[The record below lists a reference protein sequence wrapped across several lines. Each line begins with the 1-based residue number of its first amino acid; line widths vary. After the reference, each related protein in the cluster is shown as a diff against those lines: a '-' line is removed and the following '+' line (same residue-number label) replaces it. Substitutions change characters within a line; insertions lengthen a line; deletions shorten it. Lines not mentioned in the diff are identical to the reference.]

1 MHPTFISISFLCWSI
16 RFTETWIQYYSIYG
30 PGTDFMEILKLNI
43 IPTKNVY
50 LHPVNGDASLSPPAA
65 PPVPLPPWKQMK
77 SHLTRIFHISP
88 IPLTWILY
96 TVHLLH
102 GFWSLMIKSTK
113 WIYCF
118 GSVLANMKLKKMKNN
133 IFGMGESVLLKPDL
147 CNETKCKDW
156 NFKRNPSMKI
166 KGHER

>member
-1 MHPTFISISFLCWSI
+1 MLKYKIHRDMDTILFYLWSWDWFHGNI
-16 RFTETWIQYYSIYG
+16 KIKYNTNEKCLFTSGQWWC
-30 PGTDFMEILKLNI
+30 L
-43 IPTKNVY
+43 
-50 LHPVNGDASLSPPAA
+50 SLSPPAA